1 MFLSPSIADA
11 AARAAVASPAFGPAR
26 APNWWVPARLVRF
39 VPTMADGL
47 RFIGA
52 PTDSLEALEE
62 AAKTHGWPCLTWRT
76 TRLTKGF
83 KLPEESLGRYAPVGD
98 FVVAIVRMEGNVHR
112 RGEHAIYWGEL
123 DRGSMRQ
130 EEVRAQCNELET
142 RGLSTDIW
150 RPLPTTL

>member
-1 MFLSPSIADA
+1 MFPSLTIAEA
-11 AARAAVASPAFGPAR
+11 AARAATVRPVFAPSR
-26 APNWWVPARLVRF
+26 QPNWWVPARLVRF
-39 VPTMADGL
+39 VPTTLDGL
-47 RFIGA
+47 RLIGA
-52 PTDSLEALEE
+52 PTDNLEALEE
-62 AAKTHGWPCLTWRT
+62 AAKAYGWPCLTWRT
-76 TRLTKGF
+76 TRLTAGF
-83 KLPEESLGRYAPVGD
+83 KLPEESLGRYAPAGD